1 MIINGYNTTVGS
13 RFKLKDKVSETINVL
28 QSTDRLELVDNRG
41 VYAVDH
47 KNDFGLP
54 PFIFPI
60 SLMNYMKEP
69 VTVFDQRTYFNK
81 SGRNI
86 NIPEYNVMLLASV
99 LQQDA
104 QKGNLTLVKSVRP
117 YTIKAFANAVA
128 NAISRTTTLDIV
140 QKITL
145 RIILAHYFVCLAES
159 PDVDYTFISTN
170 AVSRSLRL
178 SQAQVLE
185 VIKDIGYIST
195 LQELLGAIKA
205 EPSLF
210 NLSRLDLGG
219 LVAAG
224 SSVFF
229 STSGFRM
236 LMGAALEMPTL
247 FTAICWGAATQK
259 IYQNTA
265 VGQELN
271 VREDKSVTSFIATME
286 YYFSG
291 RT

>member
-1 MIINGYNTTVGS
+1 MILNGYDTTVGS
-13 RFKLKDKVSETINVL
+13 RFKVKDKVTETINAL

-41 VYAVDH
+41 VFAVDH

-60 SLMNYMKEP
+60 SLINYMREP

-81 SGRNI
+81 AGRNI
-86 NIPEYNVMLLASV
+86 NVPEYNVMLLASI

-104 QKGNLTLVKSVRP
+104 QKGNLTLIKSVRP
-117 YTIKAFANAVA
+117 FTIKAFANAVG
-128 NAISRTTTLDIV
+128 NAIGRTTTLDIV

-145 RIILAHYFVCLAES
+145 RVILGYYFVCLSES
-159 PDVDYTFISTN
+159 PNVDYSFIAQN
-170 AVSRSLRL
+170 AVSRALRIP
-178 SQAQVLE
+178 QAQVQE
-185 VIKDIGYIST
+185 IIKDLGY
-195 LQELLGAIKA
+195 LAKVEDLLKAIKE

-210 NLSRLDLGG
+210 SLSRLDIGG

-271 VREDKSVTSFIATME
+271 VKEDKTVSSFIATTE
-286 YYFSG
+286 YYFTG
-291 RT
+291 R

>member
-1 MIINGYNTTVGS
+1 MILNGYDTTMGS
-13 RFKLKDKVSETINVL
+13 RFKVKDKVTETINAL

-41 VYAVDH
+41 VFAVDH

-60 SLMNYMKEP
+60 SLINYVREP

-86 NIPEYNVMLLASV
+86 NVPEYNVMLLASI

-104 QKGNLTLVKSVRP
+104 QKGNLTLIKSVRP
-117 YTIKAFANAVA
+117 FTIKAFANAVG
-128 NAISRTTTLDIV
+128 NAIGRTTTLDIV

-145 RIILAHYFVCLAES
+145 RVILGYYFVCLSES
-159 PDVDYTFISTN
+159 RDVDYSFIAQN
-170 AVSRSLRL
+170 AVSRALRV
-178 SQAQVLE
+178 SQTQVQS
-185 VIKDIGYIST
+185 IIQDIGY
-195 LQELLGAIKA
+195 LANVNDLLKAIKE

-210 NLSRLDLGG
+210 SLSRLDIGG
-219 LVAAG
+219 LMAAG

-271 VREDKSVTSFIATME
+271 VKEDKSVSSFIATTE
-286 YYFSG
+286 YYFTG
-291 RT
+291 R

>member
-13 RFKLKDKVSETINVL
+13 RFKLKDKVSETIAVL

-41 VYAVDH
+41 VFAVDH

-60 SLMNYMKEP
+60 SLVNYMKEP

-86 NIPEYNVMLLASV
+86 NIPEYNVMLLASI

-159 PDVDYTFISTN
+159 PDVDYTFISAN
-170 AVSRSLRL
+170 AVSRALRL
-178 SQAQVLE
+178 SQTQVLD
-185 VIKDIGYIST
+185 ITKDIGYIST
-195 LQELLGAIKA
+195 LQELLNAIKA

-271 VREDKSVTSFIATME
+271 VREDKSVSSFIATME

>member
-1 MIINGYNTTVGS
+1 MIINGYETTVGS
-13 RFKLKDKVSETINVL
+13 RFKLKDKVAETINAL

-54 PFIFPI
+54 HFVFPI
-60 SLMNYMKEP
+60 SLINYMREP
-69 VTVFDQRTYFNK
+69 VTVFDQRVYFNK
-81 SGRNI
+81 AGRNI
-86 NIPEYNVMLLASV
+86 NVPEYNVMLLASI

-117 YTIKAFANAVA
+117 FTIKAFANSVG
-128 NAISRTTTLDIV
+128 NAISRTATLDIV

-145 RIILAHYFVCLAES
+145 RIILAHYFVCLAEN
-159 PDVDYTFISTN
+159 PDNDFTFVSMN
-170 AVSRSLRL
+170 AVSRSLRV
-178 SQAQVLE
+178 SQQQVLE
-185 VIKDIGYIST
+185 VIEDIGYINT
-195 LQELLGAIKA
+195 LPQLLAAIKENPA
-205 EPSLF
+205 LF
-210 NLSRLDLGG
+210 ALSRLDIGG

-271 VREDKSVTSFIATME
+271 IKEDRTVSNFIATAE
-286 YYFSG
+286 YYFTG
-291 RT
+291 RS

>member
-1 MIINGYNTTVGS
+1 MILNGYDTTVGS
-13 RFKLKDKVSETINVL
+13 RFKIKDKVMETIKVL
-28 QSTDRLELVDNRG
+28 QSTDRLEKIDNRG

-60 SLMNYMKEP
+60 SLVNYMRTP
-69 VTVFDQRTYFNK
+69 VTVLDQRTYFNK
-81 SGRNI
+81 QGRNI
-86 NIPEYNVMLLASV
+86 NVPEYNVMLLAAD
-99 LQQDA
+99 LQQDL
-104 QKGNLTLVKSVRP
+104 QNGNMTLVKAVRP
-117 YTIKAFANAVA
+117 YTIKAFANSVG
-128 NAISRTTTLDIV
+128 NAIGRTSTLDLL

-145 RIILAHYFVCLAES
+145 RVILAHYFVCLSES
-159 PDVDYTFISTN
+159 PEVDYSFISQN
-170 AVSRSLRL
+170 AVSRALRIP
-178 SQAQVLE
+178 QVQVQEIIQDLGYLGKLE
-185 VIKDIGYIST
+185 D
-195 LQELLGAIKA
+195 LLAAIKN

-210 NLSRLDLGG
+210 SLSRLDMGG
-219 LVAAG
+219 LVSAG

-247 FTAICWGAATQK
+247 FTAICWGAATQR

-271 VREDKSVTSFIATME
+271 VKQDSNVSNFIASVD
-286 YYFSG
+286 YYFKAV
-291 RT
+291 

>member
-13 RFKLKDKVSETINVL
+13 RFKLKDKVSETITVL

-41 VYAVDH
+41 VFAVDH

-60 SLMNYMKEP
+60 SLVNYMKEP

-86 NIPEYNVMLLASV
+86 NIPEYNVMLLASI

-159 PDVDYTFISTN
+159 PDVDYTFISAN
-170 AVSRSLRL
+170 AVSRALRL
-178 SQAQVLE
+178 SQTQVLD
-185 VIKDIGYIST
+185 VTKDIGYIST
-195 LQELLGAIKA
+195 LQELLNAIKA